1 MAVLVL
7 FDKRLKKQ
15 GKIHKL
21 ESITE
26 IFQQIKTYEENKLKK
41 SYEKERSSVT

>member
-21 ESITE
+21 ESINE
-26 IFQQIKTYEENKLKK
+26 IFQQIKTYEETKLKQ
-41 SYEKERSSVT
+41 SYEKEKSSVL